1 MNKTRFFIL
10 SARFFLTAAAMVTHL
25 SAELIPLTPEEETFI
40 GREDFFISFSLAGY
54 SGEIKRI
61 KMFFDSEDI
70 SPDLRITGTT
80 VSFLPGRSF
89 VKRPDIAGPHT
100 VTVLLY
106 GQYRTLLE
114 KKTVRFYI
122 CEEEAVS
129 DKEKLVMIEN
139 GKSLKGV
146 TPAEF
151 VSTGKVYT
159 GIDYRTYQDSGV
171 FAGVLDANGN
181 GYQDKW
187 YYNYNLSLNTQ
198 EDKRLQTLQ
207 RFRVATG
214 YTKNFQVS
222 FGDNWPVYNPF
233 ILDGQGLRGVEL
245 NVKTPK
251 RYANLDFVVGMSKR
265 AVDPYTLGENDT
277 TYNDGTY
284 KRKILATRLHFGTGR
299 IFKMGFDLLKAKD
312 DTASITQI
320 FCADTSYH
328 TDSLGNITDT
338 IIEKTVTGETPKDN
352 IVVGAD
358 ICFNLWKRR
367 VSLFSNYA
375 FSLFTGNTLGG
386 PATEDEISDAAGKD
400 VTLLFNPKNIA
411 KLFIVNETTKPL
423 PIPSDAEQ
431 KINMGSLANA
441 SLWDAGFRV
450 NVPFTT
456 FAETFEFKYF
466 FFGPNYTSLG
476 NEFLSVNKA
485 GIQFIEELRLLNGKI
500 YLKGDVKYY
509 KDDLHSVTTAP
520 TRKFT
525 INILASLMWNSK
537 IPYVT
542 FMIVSNDEQTETS
555 QGKNIPRRDN
565 GFNQIG
571 TSIQYTKDFGKSSHA
586 AFLTYNFNNYDSKV
600 LSLDSLDS
608 LNEVSR
614 YTLRGNNGVFTLTSS
629 FKDLP
634 IQTRVGLSGFLSTG
648 DYSLNRISPS
658 AGITWNIRP
667 KKMYANADI
676 GFERVDDA
684 AFEPEQYWNVKSS
697 FTYDISRRHSF
708 YAEAGLDR
716 QLGKDF
722 IDRTFRATYEFR
734 Y

>member
-1 MNKTRFFIL
+1 MNKARFLLL
-10 SARFFLTAAAMVTHL
+10 SAHFFLTTAVIITHL
-25 SAELIPLTPEEETFI
+25 YAELIPLAPEEEAFVPL
-40 GREDFFISFSLAGY
+40 EDFFISFSLAGY
-54 SGEIKRI
+54 SGNIKRI
-61 KMFFDSEDI
+61 KMYFDGEDI
-70 SPDLRITGTT
+70 SSDLRVTGTT

-89 VKRPDIAGPHT
+89 IRRPDIAGPHT
-100 VTVLLY
+100 ITVLLY
-106 GQYRTLLE
+106 GPYRTVLE

-122 CEEEAVS
+122 YKEETIS
-129 DKEKLVMIEN
+129 DKDKLAMIEN
-139 GKSLKGV
+139 GKDLQGV
-146 TPAEF
+146 TPVEF
-151 VSTGKVYT
+151 VSTGKIYT
-159 GIDYRTYQDSGV
+159 GIDYKTYQDSGV
-171 FAGVLDANGN
+171 FSGILDAYGN
-181 GYQDKW
+181 GYKDKW
-187 YYNYNLSLNTQ
+187 YYNYNISLNTQ

-214 YTKNFQVS
+214 YTKSFQAS
-222 FGDNWPVYNPF
+222 FGDNWPLYNSF
-233 ILDGQGLRGVEL
+233 MLDGQCLRGVEL

-251 RYANLDFVVGMSKR
+251 RYANLDFIIGMSKR
-265 AVDPYTLGENDT
+265 AVEPYTLGENDT

-284 KRKILATRLHFGTGR
+284 KRKIWATRMHFGTGK
-299 IFKMGFDLLKAKD
+299 IFKVGFDFLKAKD
-312 DTASITQI
+312 DTASITQL
-320 FCADTSYH
+320 FRTDTSYR

-338 IIEKTVTGETPKDN
+338 IFEKTVTGETPKDN
-352 IVVGAD
+352 IAVGAD
-358 ICFNLWKRR
+358 VCINLWKRR
-367 VSLFSNYA
+367 IALFSNYA
-375 FSLFTGNTLGG
+375 FSLFTDNTLGG

-400 VTLLFNPKNIA
+400 VTLLFNPNNID

-423 PIPSDAEQ
+423 PIPSDADQ
-431 KINMGSLANA
+431 RINMGSLANA
-441 SLWDAGFRV
+441 SVWDAGFRV
-450 NVPFTT
+450 SLPFNT
-456 FAETFEFKYF
+456 FTETFEFKYF
-466 FFGPNYTSLG
+466 FLGPNYNSLG

-485 GIQFIEELRLLNGKI
+485 GIQFVEELRLLNGKI

-509 KDDLHSVTTAP
+509 KDDLYSVTTDP

-525 INILASLMWNSK
+525 INFLASVMWSSK

-542 FMIVSNDEQTETS
+542 FMVVSSDELTESS
-555 QGKNIPRRDN
+555 QSTNIPRRDN

-571 TSIQYTKDFGKSSHA
+571 TTIQYTKDFGKSSHA
-586 AFLTYNFNNYDSKV
+586 MFLTYNFNNYDSKV
-600 LSLDSLDS
+600 LTFDSQDS

-614 YTLRGNNGVFTLTSS
+614 YSLRGNNGIFTVTSS

-634 IQTRVGLSGFLSTG
+634 IQTRAGLFGFLSTG

-722 IDRTFRATYEFR
+722 IDRNFQATYEFR